1 MVVPDR
7 FSYVAPSAPNCISA
21 ALCNSGG
28 MFWVSAAGL
37 AESHTR
43 TSISTETHYCFN
55 TVSPNEKHCF
65 YPLGS
70 WQYSNSHKLE
80 THTKSQHT
88 VCNRSPRGKANAQWF
103 LLVGQVP
110 LYSKVCFVKVALK
123 RAQLRVR
130 ACTDRLLIKP
140 CDHPASSIRP
150 RICSVGRTMTP
161 SQLQDTTKMRSQ
173 QGQKDQTNE
182 SSGLYHLGRSGSH
195 LYRVQSCPKAGS

>member
-1 MVVPDR
+1 MKNTVFTLLGVGNTPTLTSSKR
-7 FSYVAPSAPNCISA
+7 TQNRNTPSATEARVVRQTHSGFYWWAKCRCIRK
-21 ALCNSGG
+21 C
-28 MFWVSAAGL
+28 V
-37 AESHTR
+37 
-43 TSISTETHYCFN
+43 
-55 TVSPNEKHCF
+55 
-65 YPLGS
+65 
-70 WQYSNSHKLE
+70 
-80 THTKSQHT
+80 
-88 VCNRSPRGKANAQWF
+88 
-103 LLVGQVP
+103 
-110 LYSKVCFVKVALK
+110 VKVALK